1 MFSGLIVLAFSLAI
15 SVAFADGKI
24 HANYQARNEY
34 VYWKF
39 VSLGPKR
46 CFNL

>member
-1 MFSGLIVLAFSLAI
+1 MFSDLLVLAFSLAI

-24 HANYQARNEY
+24 RANYQAEINILD
-34 VYWKF
+34 KSF